1 MYRLRDP
8 NPTYEPRRTTKGV
21 RRVNTKLFDLKQQL
35 RGTGAAS
42 ALIHATDNIQ
52 ETKDNLAALGIAY
65 QPTRR
70 FETVLDAF
78 RALDAAPGLR
88 YVVLRHGETALDAV
102 RNVAAGISGFGI
114 DLLVSD
120 YFKAKTALDGE
131 SADAMHERY
140 DNGGRGVRN
149 FVSIGGYR
157 VPFDLRTVGDGYLD
171 ARWQGEIL
179 EERVPASSSSE
190 AFDIPS
196 KEQGQASLLYHIL
209 VQKNSRDLPKDNPV
223 AFLKSIY
230 GLNFGSVDEAWKAL
244 NDFML
249 QRGYRIVHSTAFH
262 SYRDPRRSS

>member
-1 MYRLRDP
+1 MHLYML
-8 NPTYEPRRTTKGV
+8 RTT
-21 RRVNTKLFDLKQQL
+21 
-35 RGTGAAS
+35 S
-42 ALIHATDNIQ
+42 

-70 FETVLDAF
+70 FETVLDVSSP
-78 RALDAAPGLR
+78 RRCSGPTVCRPPPRRDCPR
-88 YVVLRHGETALDAV
+88 CRPQC
-102 RNVAAGISGFGI
+102 RSGISGFDI

-140 DNGGRGVRN
+140 DNGGRGVHN

-157 VPFDLRTVGDGYLD
+157 VPLISNGWRRTSTLDGKEKSSRNVFLLPPRRRRLIFRAKNRPPPSLPYP
-171 ARWQGEIL
+171 RP
-179 EERVPASSSSE
+179 EEQQSL
-190 AFDIPS
+190 S
-196 KEQGQASLLYHIL
+196 KVL
-209 VQKNSRDLPKDNPV
+209 V
-223 AFLKSIY
+223 AFLKSTMASIL
-230 GLNFGSVDEAWKAL
+230 GVLMKLKAL